1 MPPPRYRSRRS
12 ASGGRAS
19 SLQNKSVA
27 PVAPPFLRGRNA
39 AATRFVRAGPETSE
53 QARGTVPLVRFD
65 ARLRRAHARTQ
76 GELIKKKTMAL
87 AKEEQETE
95 ARRKREAR
103 EAMVSPVPAQMWAG

>member
-1 MPPPRYRSRRS
+1 MGWAVGCGDAFRFACHSRQQSKVRETGPRRPPPIARLQTP
-12 ASGGRAS
+12 ARA
-19 SLQNKSVA
+19 
-27 PVAPPFLRGRNA
+27 
-39 AATRFVRAGPETSE
+39 
-53 QARGTVPLVRFD
+53 RFD
-65 ARLRRAHARTQ
+65 VHARTQ